1 MVQKYVVNKG
11 ANDLD
16 TFLENTFA
24 SFSRPPRNFW
34 SRTSTPGYTS
44 RGHIPIDL
52 KVKGDNVFVSAELP
66 GRNTKNISLEIDK
79 NILKIETAVE
89 EQEDEQEHEY
99 FIKERHSGFT
109 KRIIRL
115 PHMINSESAKS
126 TYENGILQI
135 TLPKMEKS
143 ASRHIPIN

>member
-1 MVQKYVVNKG
+1 MVQKYVVNRG
-11 ANDLD
+11 SNDLD
-16 TFLENTFA
+16 TFLENTFP
-24 SFSRPPRNFW
+24 SFSRPAKNFW
-34 SRTSTPGYTS
+34 SSTSTPGYTS

-66 GRNTKNISLEIDK
+66 GMNTKNISLEIDK

-109 KRIIRL
+109 K
-115 PHMINSESAKS
+115 
-126 TYENGILQI
+126 
-135 TLPKMEKS
+135 
-143 ASRHIPIN
+143 